1 MTSSSLTLDRDH
13 DQDLDHNF
21 ASLSDYEEPDNIP
34 DSERRAL
41 HDLFESTNGR
51 NWIWKQKSASG
62 HWNFTDLQVNPCVSN
77 AGSSWEG
84 ITCDVVNT
92 TQQLQSSTLLHHR
105 LYHISKIKLPSYNL
119 DGSIPES
126 IEYLSNLLHLDLSSN
141 VLVGSIPLTIAN
153 TTRMQQLKLFNNQ
166 MRGSLPSGI
175 YNLSQLV
182 NISIANNSFTGSL
195 SNSISRLY
203 NLQYLSISS
212 NKFDGTIPL
221 SIANLSSLAYL
232 DIGVNSFVGRIPDS
246 IGNLT
251 QVTTIKLNK
260 NKLSH
265 SIPEAIGNLTQLKYL
280 DLGDNL
286 ISKTIP
292 ASIVR
297 CSALQRLDV
306 GNNSLTGTLPSYLG
320 SLTKL
325 TYISLRYNYYTGS
338 IPSSYANL
346 VSLTSFRMNNN
357 AITGSLPSF
366 IGDMVSMGY
375 FSFRYNNFSGSI
387 PSSYSRLAAMQVFKV
402 NNNLLTGS
410 IPSFL
415 GSLSNL
421 NYLEV
426 GNNFFVGSIPSSFS
440 RLSLMG
446 LLSLNYNML
455 TSTVP
460 TFLGYLSYLY
470 VLDLSGNAFEGTIPS
485 TLQHLSKLANFGFAR
500 NLLTG
505 TIPDIFASLPL
516 MTGVFL
522 DENLLSGTIPAS
534 LSTLP
539 DLVGCFLE
547 NNLLTGPV
555 TTIFNPVI
563 QKSLADIQISNNQ
576 LTGTLS
582 FGNGEVGGG
591 GGGFESL
598 SSFSAVT
605 NCFCSADVS
614 MICRNTQ
621 LQTLSWDGLSSASSC
636 RHKILPGVS
645 SAYKSSYLIG
655 GTLPACLF
663 DMQQLSV
670 LHLSGN
676 GFIGSLPR
684 IVSMSDALTDLSLS
698 YNFLTG
704 SIPSV
709 LQSRSWSKL
718 DLSYNRLSGTL
729 RSFNPPSDDGYT
741 LMLKNNR
748 LSGDIPQAA
757 TGFVTIS
764 ILEGNLFACKKDR
777 SDLPTRDDARGSYEC
792 GSDGFNS
799 SYYLWLTLVGVVLV
813 VASCLYYYR
822 SQAIARYVDLASI
835 KRHVLRWNNIQHHID
850 IHNNQQHPTS
860 KERNII
866 LMSGYQQYDVIQS
879 LLFRGAIYTS
889 AFITVVLLPT
899 YCILRAY
906 FSTHTYEYAWTV
918 SATSLAGK
926 VSFGVLMSLWCS
938 LMVAQLVAYKYCL
951 SGFDIVFRVKQHT
964 QVFDSRF
971 VKRWLIYTGYVVFN
985 LMIVAGVNA
994 AYVLAILKSSNSAKV
1009 FFQIAL
1015 SIFKLAWNDGV
1026 SPTTVRWIL
1035 HYISVHGYDH
1045 KYSFK
1050 RMLFLQLFTALN
1062 VNIIIPYLAVMI
1074 ISTNCFYY
1082 ALNSRSTI
1090 NSSFFYQ
1097 SCQEFTNEQCTTE
1110 VQVEANTSYAPPF
1123 VYNYQCSA
1131 GIITSYASVYV
1142 YVSIFSTFFIPMG
1155 KLLLLKA
1162 HKSSKANSR
1171 LFHATYF
1178 FLPHILRPFS
1188 REPEETVV
1196 TTAISNGRM
1205 ETLQHHHRK
1214 AASGLMDGGST
1225 VDIISPPSPP
1235 PMKDNMSTIKAVAAT
1250 AADDDNGNSSSST
1263 VKRDLLHPYY
1273 NANLIVN
1280 TNFLT
1285 VALILTFGVVFPPL
1299 ALCLAISSVVRLKF
1313 IRLSVGRLIINS
1325 IEAHQLSYLRIVDEE
1340 CDKVVSENLFMNC
1353 IFMVLGVCSCF
1364 YSMFLFD
1371 TLGDTVGFYQSY
1383 WVFIVMFVLP
1393 ACLYGAY
1400 RAILLYQA
1408 RMMMIHANQQS
1419 SDKANIEMSSFQ
1431 SNNPMIEV

>member
-1 MTSSSLTLDRDH
+1 MRLDRNH
-13 DQDLDHNF
+13 DQDLDHDV
-21 ASLSDYEEPDNIP
+21 SDYEEPDNIP

-62 HWNFTDLQVNPCVSN
+62 HWNFTDFQVNPCVSN
-77 AGSSWEG
+77 DGSSWEG

-119 DGSIPES
+119 EGSIPTS
-126 IEYLSNLLHLDLSSN
+126 IEYLSYLLHLDLSSN

-182 NISIANNSFTGSL
+182 NISIANNSFTGPL

-221 SIANLSSLAYL
+221 SIANLSALAYL

-306 GNNSLTGTLPSYLG
+306 GNNSLTGTLPSFLG

-325 TYISLRYNYYTGS
+325 TYISLRYNYYIGS
-338 IPSSYANL
+338 MPSSYANL

-366 IGDMVSMGY
+366 IGDMLSMGY

-387 PSSYSRLAAMQVFKV
+387 PSSYSRLAAMEVFKV

-426 GNNFFVGSIPSSFS
+426 GNNYFVGSIPSSFS

-455 TSTVP
+455 TSTIP

-485 TLQHLSKLANFGFAR
+485 ILQHLSKLVNFGFAR

-522 DENLLSGTIPAS
+522 DDNLLSGTIPAS

-547 NNLLTGPV
+547 NNQLTGPV
-555 TTIFNPVI
+555 TSIFNPVI

-576 LTGTLS
+576 LTGALS
-582 FGNGEVGGG
+582 FGNGEGGD
-591 GGGFESL
+591 GGFESL

-605 NCFCSADVS
+605 NCFSSADVS

-636 RHKILPGVS
+636 RHKILPGIS

-663 DMQQLSV
+663 DMQQLTV

-684 IVSMSDALTDLSLS
+684 IVSMSNALTDLSLS

-709 LQSRSWSKL
+709 LQRRSWSKL

-729 RSFNPPSDDGYT
+729 WSFNPPSDDGYT

-757 TGFVTIS
+757 ISFVTIS
-764 ILEGNLFACKKDR
+764 ILEGNLFACKTDR
-777 SDLPTRDDARGSYEC
+777 SDLPTRDDARSSYEC
-792 GSDGFNS
+792 GSDVFNI
-799 SYYLWLTLVGVVLV
+799 SYYLWLALIGVVLV

-822 SQAIARYVDLASI
+822 RQDIVSYVDLASI
-835 KRHVLRWNNIQHHID
+835 KKHVLRWNNSQHHID

-860 KERNII
+860 KERII

-879 LLFRGAIYTS
+879 LLVKGAIYAS

-938 LMVAQLVAYKYCL
+938 LIILQLVTYKYCL
-951 SGFDIVFRVKQHT
+951 SGFDIVFKVKQPT
-964 QVFDSRF
+964 QVYDSRF
-971 VKRWLIYTGYVVFN
+971 IKRWLIYIGYVVFN

-994 AYVLAILKSSNSAKV
+994 AYVLVILKSSSSAKV
-1009 FFQIAL
+1009 FAQIAL
-1015 SIFKLAWNDGV
+1015 SIFKLVWNDGV

-1035 HYISVHGYDH
+1035 HYISLHGYDH

-1110 VQVEANTSYAPPF
+1110 VQVEAHTSYAPPF

-1142 YVSIFSTFFIPMG
+1142 YVSIFSTFFIPMV

-1162 HKSSKANSR
+1162 YKSSKANSR

-1178 FLPHILRPFS
+1178 FLPNILRPFS
-1188 REPEETVV
+1188 REPEETAVV
-1196 TTAISNGRM
+1196 TTTISNGCM
-1205 ETLQHHHRK
+1205 ETLHQHHRK
-1214 AASGLMDGGST
+1214 TAMSGLMDGGST
-1225 VDIISPPSPP
+1225 DDNINPPSPLR
-1235 PMKDNMSTIKAVAAT
+1235 MKDNNMSTIKAVVVAT
-1250 AADDDNGNSSSST
+1250 ATTADVNISSKNT

-1273 NANLIVN
+1273 NANQIVN

-1313 IRLSVGRLIINS
+1313 IQLSVGRLIINS
-1325 IEAHQLSYLRIVDEE
+1325 IEAHQLSYLHIVDEE

-1353 IFMVLGVCSCF
+1353 IFMVLGVCCCF

-1393 ACLYGAY
+1393 ACFYGAY
-1400 RAILLYQA
+1400 RAIQLYQA

-1419 SDKANIEMSSFQ
+1419 TDKANIELSSFQ